1 MFKASLD
8 NLAKY
13 LPFVLIGFVL
23 LIFITLGVT
32 IENGPISV
40 ALIPAL
46 PICIITLIAY
56 YYSPLYYEVD
66 MDSIAVVRKAGKF
79 FIARK
84 DIKSINAI
92 TENQLGTAWRMMGN
106 GGVFGYTG
114 YYSSSNIGK
123 MRWFV
128 TQRKNYVLI
137 ILNNDSK
144 YLLSPDD
151 VAGFLVATQL

>member
-13 LPFVLIGFVL
+13 LPFVLVGFVL
-23 LIFITLGVT
+23 LIFITIGVT
-32 IENGPISV
+32 IENGSIFV
-40 ALIPAL
+40 ALLPAL
-46 PICIITLIAY
+46 PICIITIGAY
-56 YYSPLYYEVD
+56 YYSPLYYEVE
-66 MDSIAVVRKAGKF
+66 MDSIAIVRKAGKF

-84 DIKSINAI
+84 DIKALSAI
-92 TENQLGTAWRMMGN
+92 SEAELGRAWRMMGN

-128 TQRKNYVLI
+128 SQRKNYVLI
-137 ILNNDSK
+137 TMNNDSK
-144 YLLSPDD
+144 FLLSPDD
-151 VAGFLVATQL
+151 VAGFLAATQS